1 MERSSKDFI
10 AEAANMECSG
20 RRGERKEDDC
30 NLCVVRNTG
39 QCLMVKK

>member
-20 RRGERKEDDC
+20 RRGERKE
-30 NLCVVRNTG
+30 VRDGGRRGGEEN
-39 QCLMVKK
+39 Q